1 MKSHIMNSFFQPL
14 EFVNQS
20 GVCCFVRHPAALVG
34 VRRDVK
40 QSGSQGKCEGLSGSG
55 GSGAQFLSFK
65 FDLAQLVLF
74 LAPTEFALR
83 NFNIW

>member
-20 GVCCFVRHPAALVG
+20 GVCCFVRHPAALDR
-34 VRRDVK
+34 VRCDVNL
-40 QSGSQGKCEGLSGSG
+40 QAWLGKCGSG
-55 GSGAQFLSFK
+55 VPAVPAVPALSFK

-74 LAPTEFALR
+74 LAPTEFAAR
-83 NFNIW
+83 NFYIW